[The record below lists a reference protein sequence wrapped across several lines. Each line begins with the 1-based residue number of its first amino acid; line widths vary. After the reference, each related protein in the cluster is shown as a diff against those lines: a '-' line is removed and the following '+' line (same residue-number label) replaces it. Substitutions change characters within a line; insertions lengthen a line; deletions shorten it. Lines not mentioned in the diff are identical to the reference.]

1 VPLSGSKYD
10 TIKSA
15 NEKNPKK
22 LYFHMKENHILED
35 YRLEP
40 MNMLED
46 YTGSYQVRKIWK
58 RVVQNLSLYNE
69 YIWRSRY
76 TDLEMGGITN

>member
-1 VPLSGSKYD
+1 
-10 TIKSA
+10 
-15 NEKNPKK
+15 
-22 LYFHMKENHILED
+22 MKENHILED